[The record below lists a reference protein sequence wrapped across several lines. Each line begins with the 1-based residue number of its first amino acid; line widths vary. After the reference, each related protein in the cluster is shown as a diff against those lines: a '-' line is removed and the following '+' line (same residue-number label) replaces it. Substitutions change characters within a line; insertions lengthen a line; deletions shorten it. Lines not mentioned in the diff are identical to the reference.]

1 MLRSAALAIR
11 SQANHV
17 TSPLPRRYWDE
28 MTTLDFAEA
37 DTARWIAV
45 LPVAAIEQHGPHLPV
60 YTDTCIA
67 EGMIRRS
74 IELLPD
80 DLPVTFLP
88 VQAVGKS
95 NEHISSPGTLT
106 SPGRRRT
113 KLWLDIGDSV
123 DRAGV
128 EKLIVINSHGGN
140 VPMVDIVARELRVRH
155 DMLVVGDRVVAPRP
169 SRRAPGPEEA
179 LYGIHGGDIETSIM
193 LHLRPD
199 LVRMDKAI
207 DFRSTQLDFIDEFK
221 HLRAHGPVQFGWKA
235 QDLNPYGA
243 VGNAEAATAE
253 KGKAVV
259 DLRRAPSSIF
269 AATFDA
275 FRDGAA
281 VEALSR
287 DARSRRCGRELGGIA
302 LADDAATL
310 KLKSRDFFW
319 FSPILK
325 PLLDDKR
332 ADLVAMP
339 RTKDDVDPR
348 RRGLRPPSHPA
359 DRARRRH
366 RQLRP
371 GGAA

>member
-1 MLRSAALAIR
+1 M
-11 SQANHV
+11 
-17 TSPLPRRYWDE
+17 PPRRHWAE
-28 MTTLDFAEA
+28 MTTLDFAGG
-37 DTARWIAV
+37 DTASWIAV

-67 EGMIRRS
+67 EGMIRRT

-88 VQAVGKS
+88 VQPVGKS

-106 SPGRRRT
+106 STWETAT

-140 VPMVDIVARELRVRH
+140 VPMVDIVARELRIRH
-155 DMLVVGDRVVAPRP
+155 DMLVVAAMW
-169 SRRAPGPEEA
+169 SRLGHPEGLPGAEEA

-193 LHLRPD
+193 LHFRPD

-235 QDLNPYGA
+235 QDLNPHGA

-253 KGKAVV
+253 KGQAVV
-259 DLRRAPSSIF
+259 DFQANAFIDLCR
-269 AATFDA
+269 DVHA
-275 FRDGAA
+275 FRT
-281 VEALSR
+281 ERL
-287 DARSRRCGRELGGIA
+287 
-302 LADDAATL
+302 
-310 KLKSRDFFW
+310 W
-319 FSPILK
+319 K
-325 PLLDDKR
+325 P
-332 ADLVAMP
+332 
-339 RTKDDVDPR
+339 
-348 RRGLRPPSHPA
+348 
-359 DRARRRH
+359 
-366 RQLRP
+366 
-371 GGAA
+371 